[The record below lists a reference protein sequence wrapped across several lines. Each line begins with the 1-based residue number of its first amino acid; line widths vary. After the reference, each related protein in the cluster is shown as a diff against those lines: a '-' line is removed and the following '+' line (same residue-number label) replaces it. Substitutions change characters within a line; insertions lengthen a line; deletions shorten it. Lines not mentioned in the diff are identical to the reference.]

1 MLLVIGPSKPTVTL
15 PEPSRVSPLRV
26 CLKFLQEGHEPAA
39 ALEFVA
45 EWGKGEIKA
54 QFETY
59 VKLLKQG
66 RPLEVI
72 LEEIALA
79 YPGPDTELLIASIE
93 ARIATGTFPEITPL
107 ILSDEDALETR
118 AREDMEIVIG
128 SSRRWT
134 LGLVW
139 AGILGGAMLMIALPQ
154 YSHAFL
160 DSRVGRVVFGAAIGL
175 EIVGLLWA
183 GILLRLQ
190 TRIERDLTRS

>member
-1 MLLVIGPSKPTVTL
+1 MLLASGLPKPSDTL
-15 PEPSRVSPLRV
+15 PAPGRQSPLRV
-26 CLKFLQEGHEPAA
+26 CLKFMQEGHEPAA

-54 QFETY
+54 QFEAY

-66 RPLEVI
+66 RPLAMI

-79 YPGPDTELLIASIE
+79 YPGPDTELLIASLE

-107 ILSDEDALETR
+107 ILADADALETR
-118 AREDMEIVIG
+118 SREDMEIVVG

-139 AGILGGAMLMIALPQ
+139 VAILGGAMLLIALPQ

-160 DSRVGRVVFGAAIGL
+160 ESRVGRVVFGAAIGL
-175 EIVGLLWA
+175 ELVGLLWA
-183 GILLRLQ
+183 GILLRMQ
-190 TRIERDLTRS
+190 TRIERDLTQP